1 MPQGFARSFGGW
13 TPAERAR
20 DAAAGTRPEL
30 LRHTRPYRVT
40 LASPRRA
47 SVGTPCPQPRPL
59 LSRPDLGSH
68 RVQLTLSE
76 VATRGPVRDRTPPPP
91 HRLRRWLAPAQE
103 DPLQPLHPPGCD
115 AAAAGLPETGAPA
128 SLPEGV
134 RMLNAGEGNYNTFQN
149 NNV

>member
-1 MPQGFARSFGGW
+1 MPQGFARSFRGW

-47 SVGTPCPQPRPL
+47 LVGTPRPQPRPL

-68 RVQLTLSE
+68 QVQLTFSE
-76 VATRGPVRDRTPPPP
+76 VATRGPVRDRTPPP
-91 HRLRRWLAPAQE
+91 RTA
-103 DPLQPLHPPGCD
+103 
-115 AAAAGLPETGAPA
+115 
-128 SLPEGV
+128 
-134 RMLNAGEGNYNTFQN
+134 
-149 NNV
+149 